1 MKDNWFQRYV
11 LPGFIFQS
19 AVIGGAYGSGKEL
32 VEFFLG
38 HGPIGGLLG
47 MAVTMVVFSVVLM
60 TAYEFARKFQL
71 FDYRSFCKSLLGP
84 AWPLY
89 EILFVLMMILVISVV
104 GAAAGSILSDAFGF
118 PTFVG
123 TAAIMVMTA
132 LLVFYGT
139 PAVERFLALWSFVLY
154 GTYISFLAL
163 HLLQNGADIMANLS
177 SSQIEAG
184 WFRSGIAYSGY
195 NMATIPAILFCI
207 RHQHRRREALVAGL
221 LAGPLAMIPAMLF
234 FVAMIG
240 QFDLLSAAGDGGPL
254 PITVLMGALEGAGF
268 FLYLFPIVLFGT
280 FVETGA
286 AMIHGVNERLDH
298 TFAEK
303 GLVMPNWMRPAVA
316 LLILL
321 TATVLADA
329 IGLTNLVASGYGTI
343 TWGFLLIFVLP
354 LLTYGVW
361 LIVSDKRPK
370 PDSNAGKI

>member
-60 TAYEFARKFQL
+60 AAYEFARKFQL

-163 HLLQNGADIMANLS
+163 HLLQNGAD
-177 SSQIEAG
+177 
-184 WFRSGIAYSGY
+184 
-195 NMATIPAILFCI
+195 
-207 RHQHRRREALVAGL
+207 LVVDDLAEL
-221 LAGPLAMIPAMLF
+221 L
-234 FVAMIG
+234 
-240 QFDLLSAAGDGGPL
+240 
-254 PITVLMGALEGAGF
+254 
-268 FLYLFPIVLFGT
+268 
-280 FVETGA
+280 
-286 AMIHGVNERLDH
+286 
-298 TFAEK
+298 
-303 GLVMPNWMRPAVA
+303 
-316 LLILL
+316 
-321 TATVLADA
+321 
-329 IGLTNLVASGYGTI
+329 
-343 TWGFLLIFVLP
+343 
-354 LLTYGVW
+354 
-361 LIVSDKRPK
+361 
-370 PDSNAGKI
+370 

>member
-38 HGPIGGLLG
+38 HGAIGGLLG

-60 TAYEFARKFQL
+60 AAYEFSRKFQL

-84 AWPLY
+84 AWPVY
-89 EILFVLMMILVISVV
+89 EILYVLMMILVISVV
-104 GAAAGSILSDAFGF
+104 GAAAGSILQDAFGF
-118 PTFVG
+118 PVFVG
-123 TAAIMVMTA
+123 TAAIMVLTA

-163 HLLQNGADIMANLS
+163 HLVQNGADIAANLAS
-177 SSQIEAG
+177 MEIGAG

-195 NMATIPAILFCI
+195 NMATVPAILFCI
-207 RHQHRRREALVAGL
+207 RHQHRRREAVVAGM

-234 FVAMIG
+234 FIAMIG
-240 QFDLLSAAGDGGPL
+240 QYDLLVAAGDDGPL

-268 FLYLFPIVLFGT
+268 FLYLFPVVLFGT

-303 GLVMPNWMRPAVA
+303 GLAMPNWMRPTVA
-316 LLILL
+316 LVILF
-321 TATVLADA
+321 TAVILADA

-343 TWGFLLIFVLP
+343 TWGFLLVFVLP

-361 LIVSDKRPK
+361 LIVSDRRPNQA
-370 PDSNAGKI
+370 DDIG